1 MTIGHDE
8 LTRPLGLEP
17 ARPRGRVVRLPWGK
31 VAVGAVALLCLA
43 FAGWLAVARD
53 PYGGEPYAIATIQ
66 KPPAAPPVAEQA
78 PAQPPGP
85 AVRTVT
91 GTDAEKD
98 RSTASE
104 LEDAS
109 GVKVVRGGGDAPES
123 VIIRVPQ
130 PLDRLAVAP
139 DKRLVERNRHGSL
152 PKIGADGARPADV
165 YARPAPPPPA
175 KPMPRIAIVVGGMGL
190 SQSTTSEAV
199 LKLPDQVTL
208 AFAPYGAEIERQV
221 ARAREGGHEVLLQV
235 PMEPFDYPDNDPGPH
250 TLTTSA
256 PPNETMDR
264 LYWVMSRFPGY
275 IGVMNHMGGKF
286 TSNEQA
292 LLPVLRDLG
301 GRGLVFLDD
310 GSSARSLA
318 PALASAARL
327 PASKAD
333 VVLDTRPRASAI
345 DDHLARLEAIAR
357 EKGSAIGV
365 ASALP
370 VSIERIAQWAKTLE
384 GRGVQLVPV
393 SALMAKP
400 GRV

>member
-17 ARPRGRVVRLPWGK
+17 ARPRGRALRLPWGK
-31 VAVGAVALLCLA
+31 VVVGGFALLFLA
-43 FAGWLAVARD
+43 LAVWLAVARD
-53 PYGGEPYAIATIQ
+53 PYGGEPHAIASIQ
-66 KPPAAPPVAEQA
+66 KSAPAPAAEQA
-78 PAQPPGP
+78 PAQPVGP

-109 GVKVVRGGGDAPES
+109 GVKVIRGGGDAPES

-130 PLDRLAVAP
+130 PVDRLAPAP
-139 DKRLVERNRHGSL
+139 DKRLIERARHGVL
-152 PKIGADGARPADV
+152 PKIGSDGARPADV

-190 SQSTTSEAV
+190 SQATTSDAV

-208 AFAPYGAEIERQV
+208 AFAPYGSDIERQV
-221 ARAREGGHEVLLQV
+221 TRARDGGHEVLLQV

-286 TSNEQA
+286 TSSEQA

-301 GRGLVFLDD
+301 GRGLVYLDD

-318 PALASAARL
+318 PTLAGAARL
-327 PASKAD
+327 PASRAD
-333 VVLDTRPRASAI
+333 VVLDGRPRAAAI
-345 DDHLARLEAIAR
+345 DDQLARLEAIAR

-370 VSIERIAQWAKTLE
+370 LSIERIAQWAKTLE
-384 GRGVQLVPV
+384 GRGVQLVPL
-393 SALMAKP
+393 SALMTKP